1 MRAALVPQGRG
12 NGKRRQTRKIAMS
25 DGRKAREERLA
36 QALRANLARRKAQ
49 ARGRR
54 EEVEADEPA
63 PPPPPATPS
72 PEGRT

>member
-1 MRAALVPQGRG
+1 MA
-12 NGKRRQTRKIAMS
+12 

-63 PPPPPATPS
+63 PPPTAPPPAAD
-72 PEGRT
+72 GRT